1 MAVQELVAEAFDREV
16 VESDL
21 PVVVDFYADWC
32 MPCRA
37 LAPEMESLSER
48 WAGRARFVKVDVD
61 RAPELSQRYGVT
73 SIPTVLL
80 FQDGEVKASTRGAKT
95 AVALEGELGL
105 TDAEPR
111 LDPGHAVGC
120 SC

>member
-1 MAVQELVAEAFDREV
+1 MAVQEMVAEAFDREV
-16 VESDL
+16 LESDL

-37 LAPEMESLSER
+37 LAPEMETLSER
-48 WAGRARFVKVDVD
+48 WAARARFVKVDVD

-80 FQDGEVKASTRGAKT
+80 FRDGEVRASTRGAKT
-95 AVALEGELGL
+95 AGAVEGELGL
-105 TDAEPR
+105 TEAEPDD
-111 LDPGHAVGC
+111 DPGHALGC
-120 SC
+120 AC